1 MRCGMLHGLAHTGGC
16 WSEGASDRPNA
27 EHSSACLH
35 VCRVEWRPV
44 RVPEQSMPNDTSSAA
59 PTDAAETPDGVAVS
73 AGQER
78 RVSEHLVSD
87 WKEETRRLEHALA
100 LMTLDT
106 STMTG
111 PKWAHR
117 FIIAVNRVVE
127 HSSLLF
133 YGPRFASLLGLPAE
147 PDKSVPIPAQL
158 PARYLPVFTRG
169 CISSSLS
176 GVPIR
181 MQGAVER
188 DDGGQ
193 ELYRAAFI
201 RLKLDA
207 SLRRP
212 LALGAFNCRVVA
224 RII

>member
-1 MRCGMLHGLAHTGGC
+1 
-16 WSEGASDRPNA
+16 
-27 EHSSACLH
+27 
-35 VCRVEWRPV
+35 
-44 RVPEQSMPNDTSSAA
+44 MPNDTSSAA
-59 PTDAAETPDGVAVS
+59 SADAVESPDGAAVS

-78 RVSEHLVSD
+78 RVPEQLISD
-87 WKEETRRLEHALA
+87 WKEETRRLGHALA
-100 LMTLDT
+100 VMTLDT
-106 STMTG
+106 SAMTG

-117 FIIAVNRVVE
+117 FIIAVDPVVE
-127 HSSLLF
+127 HSSFLF
-133 YGPRFASLLGLPAE
+133 YGPGFASLLGLPAE
-147 PDKSVPIPAQL
+147 PDKSVPISAQL

-188 DDGGQ
+188 DDGRQ

-207 SLRRP
+207 TLRQP

-224 RII
+224 RRT

>member
-1 MRCGMLHGLAHTGGC
+1 
-16 WSEGASDRPNA
+16 
-27 EHSSACLH
+27 
-35 VCRVEWRPV
+35 
-44 RVPEQSMPNDTSSAA
+44 MPNDTFSAA
-59 PTDAAETPDGVAVS
+59 TTDAVETPDGLAVS

-78 RVSEHLVSD
+78 RVSEQFISD
-87 WKEETRRLEHALA
+87 WKEESRRLGHALA

-147 PDKSVPIPAQL
+147 PDKSAAIPAQL

-169 CISSSLS
+169 CIASSLS
-176 GVPIR
+176 GLPIR

-188 DDGGQ
+188 DDGTQ
-193 ELYRAAFI
+193 ELYRAALI
-201 RLKLDA
+201 RLKPDA
-207 SLRRP
+207 SRRQP
-212 LALGAFNCRVVA
+212 LVLGAFNCRVLA
-224 RII
+224 QRN

>member
-1 MRCGMLHGLAHTGGC
+1 M
-16 WSEGASDRPNA
+16 
-27 EHSSACLH
+27 
-35 VCRVEWRPV
+35 
-44 RVPEQSMPNDTSSAA
+44 
-59 PTDAAETPDGVAVS
+59 S

-78 RVSEHLVSD
+78 RVSEQLISD
-87 WKEETRRLEHALA
+87 WKEETRRLGHALA
-100 LMTLDT
+100 IMTLDT
-106 STMTG
+106 SAMTG

-117 FIIAVNRVVE
+117 FIITVNRVVE

-147 PDKSVPIPAQL
+147 PDKSVPISAQL
-158 PARYLPVFTRG
+158 PARYLPVFARG
-169 CISSSLS
+169 CIASSLS

-188 DDGGQ
+188 DDGRQ

-207 SLRRP
+207 SLRQP
-212 LALGAFNCRVVA
+212 LAVGAFNCRV
-224 RII
+224 IQQTT